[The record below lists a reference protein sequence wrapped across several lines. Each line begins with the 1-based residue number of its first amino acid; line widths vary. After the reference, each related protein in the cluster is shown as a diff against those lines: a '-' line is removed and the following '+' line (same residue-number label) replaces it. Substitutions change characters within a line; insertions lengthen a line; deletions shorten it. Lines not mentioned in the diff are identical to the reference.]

1 MVFSSHLASVEQ
13 RHRGGISESFLPE
26 QVKAEAPCRRK
37 RMCRVHP
44 DGKTEPEAV
53 HELKAPVLINFVDQ
67 GSAAWPG
74 RCYCHY
80 AEGMRFLVERYIYIY
95 IYIYICMNSSF
106 SCDAVKNRTL
116 T

>member
-1 MVFSSHLASVEQ
+1 MVFSSHLASVQQ
-13 RHRGGISESFLPE
+13 RHQGGIPESFLPE

-44 DGKTEPEAV
+44 DGKTELEAV
-53 HELKAPVLINFVDQ
+53 HEMKAPVLINFVDQ

-80 AEGMRFLVERYIYIY
+80 AEGMRFLVDIY
-95 IYIYICMNSSF
+95 
-106 SCDAVKNRTL
+106 V
-116 T
+116 